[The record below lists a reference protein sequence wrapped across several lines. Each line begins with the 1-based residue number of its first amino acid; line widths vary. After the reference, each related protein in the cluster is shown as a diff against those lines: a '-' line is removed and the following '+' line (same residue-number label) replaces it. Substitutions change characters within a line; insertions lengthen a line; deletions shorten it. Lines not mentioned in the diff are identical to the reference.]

1 MAESGFSFRGSKLA
15 RQLANFRDALLE
27 STGLTPVA
35 KVGRLAPHMQIYVH
49 PVLPPRSPSALVNVV
64 ETANEIRRRLQD
76 WLAKPTLSDLL
87 PNINFS
93 LLDIFR
99 TKSGHNPSIIVVEDK
114 ISQQRAP
121 ASSIARELSDRLDK
135 AAARNPAQDETRL
148 ALIRSLNRSKSAQ
161 DNSPDFAAL
170 EGYVN
175 SATVDVRPKSIFGKP
190 VEWSMAARSDMIAIS
205 SERNTRKA
213 EISLGSGFLS
223 MPGPDGEERSFIG
236 LRAMKLGND
245 ASKNRQAIQKTREN
259 LASALGLPIEKI
271 SLVHHPDLLPGTS
284 VLLNCENLVP
294 AKKIN
299 PSWDSASLAKKFGI
313 SFSQFH
319 KERADRSKPKNV
331 LPPEL
336 LARIGGDPD
345 KIFDGNA
352 TLPKLDMDRGPGAGT
367 AVVVLRERAMDLV
380 NHQTGNSIPCLD
392 FRDLEHGDYRIYGAD
407 DMGNPVGVLR
417 VNELGATQMIY
428 HANANGF
435 RDLLEH
441 NFRMSRPSFEPANT
455 SDAAPRYAHL
465 GEVMKKSDVL
475 VARAEERARRGADV
489 PSVDFFSAPDLREGP
504 KAPPQVPTSP
514 EGNFTQPVSSEGR
527 GQNL

>member
-49 PVLPPRSPSALVNVV
+49 PVLPPRSPSTLVNVV
-64 ETANEIRRRLQD
+64 ESANEIRRRLQD

-99 TKSGHNPSIIVVEDK
+99 TKSGHNPSLVVVEDK

-121 ASSIARELSDRLDK
+121 ASSIARELSERLDK

-148 ALIRSLNRSKSAQ
+148 ALIRSLNRSKLAH

-175 SATVDVRPKSIFGKP
+175 SATVDIRPKSIFGKP
-190 VEWSMAARSDMIAIS
+190 VEWSMAARSDMIALS
-205 SERNTRKA
+205 SERNTRKT
-213 EISLGSGFLS
+213 EIALGSGFLS
-223 MPGPDGEERSFIG
+223 IPGPDGEERSFIG
-236 LRAMKLGND
+236 LRAMKLGSD
-245 ASKNRQAIQKTREN
+245 VAKNRQAIQKTRES
-259 LASALGLPIEKI
+259 LASALGLPIEKV
-271 SLVHHPDLLPGTS
+271 SLLHHPDLLQGTS

-299 PSWDSASLAKKFGI
+299 PSWDSASLVKKFGI

-319 KERADRSKPKNV
+319 KERSDRSKPKNV
-331 LPPEL
+331 LPAEL
-336 LARIGGDPD
+336 LARIGDPD

-392 FRDLEHGDYRIYGAD
+392 FRDLEHGDYRIHAVE
-407 DMGNPVGVLR
+407 DMANPVGVLR
-417 VNELGATQMIY
+417 VNESGATQMIY

-441 NFRMSRPSFEPANT
+441 NFRMSRPSFEPASN

-465 GEVMKKSDVL
+465 GKVMKKADVL
-475 VARAEERARRGADV
+475 VARAEERALRGGAV
-489 PSVDFFSAPDLREGP
+489 PSVDFFSAPDLSE
-504 KAPPQVPTSP
+504 
-514 EGNFTQPVSSEGR
+514 QPR
-527 GQNL
+527 TPALPNLSKPDHF